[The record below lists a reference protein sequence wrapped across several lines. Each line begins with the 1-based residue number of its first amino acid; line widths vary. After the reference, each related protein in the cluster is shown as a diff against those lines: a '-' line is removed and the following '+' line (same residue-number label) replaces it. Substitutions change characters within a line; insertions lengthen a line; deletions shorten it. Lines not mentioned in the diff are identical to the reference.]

1 MEERNLNNHITICEA
16 RTQAGVRRF
25 WAELGA
31 YHARDILPRDEDRE
45 DLIYFL
51 GEEYRSQ
58 IEALRERE
66 RDRLHFLF
74 FRRGEEEIGFAMPV
88 IYDSEDGKCFL
99 LEFCVYPQFRG
110 NGTGRACAAALLVW
124 ARERG
129 MAYAEL
135 NYGGDPRRLRFW
147 QRLGF
152 RPNGADEWGE
162 PLLLLPPEEDVPLR
176 AERLTEPDWQ
186 LFRLENSFRRAVGEE
201 PLTEEEKNTL
211 SAAVQA
217 GRIAFFTVKRRTRC
231 VGLCS
236 VSACF
241 STFACGQAGSFED
254 FYIEPCFRG
263 KGGARLLVAA
273 ANAWCRETGIASLTV
288 TCAPCDEGLY
298 QALGFGTPL
307 GRTFAHLAER

>member
-45 DLIYFL
+45 DLVYFL
-51 GEEYRSQ
+51 GEEYRGQ

-88 IYDSEDGKCFL
+88 IYDREDGKCFL
-99 LEFCVYPQFRG
+99 REFCVYPQFRG
-110 NGTGRACAAALLVW
+110 NGTGRACAAALLAW

-152 RPNGADEWGE
+152 RPNGADE
-162 PLLLLPPEEDVPLR
+162 
-176 AERLTEPDWQ
+176 
-186 LFRLENSFRRAVGEE
+186 
-201 PLTEEEKNTL
+201 
-211 SAAVQA
+211 
-217 GRIAFFTVKRRTRC
+217 
-231 VGLCS
+231 
-236 VSACF
+236 
-241 STFACGQAGSFED
+241 
-254 FYIEPCFRG
+254 
-263 KGGARLLVAA
+263 
-273 ANAWCRETGIASLTV
+273 
-288 TCAPCDEGLY
+288 
-298 QALGFGTPL
+298 
-307 GRTFAHLAER
+307 

>member
-1 MEERNLNNHITICEA
+1 
-16 RTQAGVRRF
+16 
-25 WAELGA
+25 
-31 YHARDILPRDEDRE
+31 
-45 DLIYFL
+45 
-51 GEEYRSQ
+51 
-58 IEALRERE
+58 
-66 RDRLHFLF
+66 
-74 FRRGEEEIGFAMPV
+74 
-88 IYDSEDGKCFL
+88 
-99 LEFCVYPQFRG
+99 
-110 NGTGRACAAALLVW
+110 
-124 ARERG
+124 